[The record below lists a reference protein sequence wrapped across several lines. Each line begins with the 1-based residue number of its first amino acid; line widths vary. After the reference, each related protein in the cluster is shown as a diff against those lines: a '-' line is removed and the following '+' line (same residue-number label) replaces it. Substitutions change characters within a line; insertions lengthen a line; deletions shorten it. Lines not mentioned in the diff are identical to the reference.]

1 MMNGLT
7 LVCIAIV
14 IFAFAYLFYGRWL
27 VKTWGI
33 DPNAVTPAV
42 EKEDGVDYVPS
53 PMPRRPPIALKMAAT
68 LRRLPGLRSLPISF
82 LQLRAQALSRARLL
96 PLCLVGFLHS
106 YGLL

>member
-42 EKEDGVDYVPS
+42 EKEDGVDYVP
-53 PMPRRPPIALKMAAT
+53 IALKMAAT

>member
-1 MMNGLT
+1 MNGLT

-33 DPNAVTPAV
+33 
-42 EKEDGVDYVPS
+42 S